1 MTTHAL
7 EDGYIQC
14 DYDYIFNEVDVKQ
27 QFLEELLSVEMPK
40 MINELSPGSKKLD
53 QDTLANFLEFFDATL
68 LDPREKGPDHLV
80 IDNFAEYF
88 NIEETELQGAKT
100 EAEQLT

>member
-1 MTTHAL
+1 
-7 EDGYIQC
+7 
-14 DYDYIFNEVDVKQ
+14 
-27 QFLEELLSVEMPK
+27 MPK
-40 MINELSPGSKKLD
+40 IVNDLSPGSKKLD
-53 QDTLANFLEFFDATL
+53 QDTLAKFLEFFDTTL
-68 LDPREKGPDHLV
+68 LDPREKGPDYLV